1 MLLFNLQRWDWLRT
15 GSHLTPRAPV
25 KEGNLMQQGGHPEAL
40 FPASLWNWEVE
51 KFRSGSHTVP
61 QSHPSTLLTPRRLQ
75 AFPAHPGFLPATPA
89 WPQIHRSACRIGQ
102 GCRKCALMEMIQ
114 LSDPLPTDRTRRRN
128 ILWAK
133 GMLPRI
139 DKITMQDG
147 KLGVQTLW
155 ISGLLG
161 FNLCC
166 LWFTSVFMQH
176 PTRILGDLSICMAIK
191 Q

>member
-1 MLLFNLQRWDWLRT
+1 MRLAQNRITSYPKSTSERRKSHATRRSSRSTFPCLSLELR
-15 GSHLTPRAPV
+15 S
-25 KEGNLMQQGGHPEAL
+25 
-40 FPASLWNWEVE
+40 WEVQVWL
-51 KFRSGSHTVP
+51 SYCP
-61 QSHPSTLLTPRRLQ
+61 QSHPNTLLTPRRLQ

>member
-61 QSHPSTLLTPRRLQ
+61 R
-75 AFPAHPGFLPATPA
+75 ATPIHCSPHA
-89 WPQIHRSACRIGQ
+89 GSRPSLHTLDFFQPPQHDLIHRSACRIGQ